1 MLVIVMRCEH
11 FFISSFDKQLKA
23 TMMCDSLCNAAA
35 QSDDA
40 FHGQSFSPLHSF
52 QASDLSKPID
62 KKLYKGT
69 SPSCHNFN
77 QTASTSEGAP
87 LLVGFTTG
95 QIQLVYPG
103 RRETGK
109 LYNEE
114 VSPSIRLL
122 LVSTNF

>member
-1 MLVIVMRCEH
+1 MPH
-11 FFISSFDKQLKA
+11 
-23 TMMCDSLCNAAA
+23 
-35 QSDDA
+35 SDQA
-40 FHGQSFSPLHSF
+40 FHGLLFSPLYSL
-52 QASDLSKPID
+52 QAADLSKPID

-69 SPSCHNFN
+69 NPSCHNFN

-114 VSPSIRLL
+114 VSLSIQLL
-122 LVSTNF
+122 LVSTKFQFNFSD